1 MMMEVKISIW
11 NCINFWAILGDDNFW
26 LDSGGLYGNIDGN
39 TLLLECVELL
49 LDIINNQTKFY
60 TFKKQDNSINLK
72 SFDEEISFYSR
83 IMYDFSSFISIAKK
97 KEKYIQK
104 LWSPS

>member
-1 MMMEVKISIW
+1 MK
-11 NCINFWAILGDDNFW
+11 A
-26 LDSGGLYGNIDGN
+26 NIDGN

-72 SFDEEISFYSR
+72 SFDEEISFYRR
-83 IMYDFSSFISIAKK
+83 IM
-97 KEKYIQK
+97 
-104 LWSPS
+104 